1 MQFHRSTHAGSLRP
15 TAANKILDMSAD
27 PAIISLAAGIAV
39 AFPLGIQYRKKVAE
53 AELGTAEEEAK
64 RIIDG
69 YFTAYPKVK
78 EYMERVVAQARETGY
93 VETIFGRR
101 RYLPDIRS
109 ANSVVRSLAE
119 RNAINAPIQGSAA
132 DIIKIAMNRIHR
144 EFAARG
150 IHSKVILQVHDE
162 LVIDMLREEQEEVTA
177 LVREAMEHA
186 ARLRVELVVECGV
199 GENWLEAH

>member
-1 MQFHRSTHAGSLRP
+1 MLFRSHGEDIHRA
-15 TAANKILDMSAD
+15 TAARLFGIPLAEVTPEHRRKAKTANFGIIYGISAFGLKQRMGN
-27 PAIISLAAGIAV
+27 I
-39 AFPLGIQYRKKVAE
+39 
-53 AELGTAEEEAK
+53 TMEEAK

>member
-1 MQFHRSTHAGSLRP
+1 M
-15 TAANKILDMSAD
+15 
-27 PAIISLAAGIAV
+27 
-39 AFPLGIQYRKKVAE
+39 
-53 AELGTAEEEAK
+53 
-64 RIIDG
+64 
-69 YFTAYPKVK
+69 
-78 EYMERVVAQARETGY
+78 
-93 VETIFGRR
+93 
-101 RYLPDIRS
+101 
-109 ANSVVRSLAE
+109 VRSLAE